1 MCFTLDPR
9 MVQLSHV
16 QEHQEEAVWLVLED
30 RCQELIVEDH
40 TELASSAFVAPRVQT
55 STAPTKQLLGCTK
68 LAKMMAPSGSVT
80 HKVAVDATRHRRFN
94 VTKNTRAPTHLKWWA
109 TRWVGGNNTDTI
121 FQHSP
126 GSRVVSWLSPR
137 LLVLLN
143 VYQSSEFE
151 KKIGAPHQ
159 KTVDLITKTVDLIAD
174 FTKRVA
180 RGFLNFYKSEINDL
194 DG

>member
-1 MCFTLDPR
+1 
-9 MVQLSHV
+9 MVQLPHV

-55 STAPTKQLLGCTK
+55 Q
-68 LAKMMAPSGSVT
+68 
-80 HKVAVDATRHRRFN
+80 
-94 VTKNTRAPTHLKWWA
+94 LKWWA
-109 TRWVGGNNTDTI
+109 TRSVGGNNTDTI

-143 VYQSSEFE
+143 VCSQSPVKWTEPVE
-151 KKIGAPHQ
+151 NLCLRTP
-159 KTVDLITKTVDLIAD
+159 
-174 FTKRVA
+174 
-180 RGFLNFYKSEINDL
+180 
-194 DG
+194 